1 MNAEFDLAVI
11 GGGPG
16 GSACALAAAQAGLS
30 VALFEPQ
37 AGPIDK
43 PCGEGC
49 LASGV
54 RALEELGL
62 GPVLTRG
69 QVLRGITYSIPG
81 GPSLKIPFPE
91 IGYALERHELAAALD
106 AALAREAKVMRI
118 HETAQVEQRA
128 NGFLVRAG
136 PSQFEAR
143 TLAVADGTRGR
154 GANWLRTGR
163 WIDAGRF
170 GMRARCE
177 ARAELDGVIILLG
190 DPNAQ
195 IYVTPLPNRRLNIAL
210 LMDRAPVEGGA
221 KRWLEFAL
229 SHPELAPLAG
239 ALTTAPEVRSLARR
253 SASAVARAGVFLVG
267 DSAGGVDPVVGCGV
281 SVALATGVAAARGAR
296 ALIDGAAPRAVERE
310 YARVVREETLARTAL
325 ARALLALARR
335 PRHARA
341 VMRVLARVPRLGAA
355 IARVAEG

>member
-1 MNAEFDLAVI
+1 MNAPFDLAVI

-16 GSACALAAAQAGLS
+16 GSACALAAAQVGLR

-54 RALEELGL
+54 RALGELGL

-69 QVLRGITYSIPG
+69 QVLRAITYSIPD
-81 GPSLKIPFPE
+81 GPSLRIPFPE
-91 IGYALERHELAAALD
+91 LGYALERHELAAALD
-106 AALAREAKVMRI
+106 AALLCEGLVTRI
-118 HETAQVEQRA
+118 HETAQVEKCA
-128 NGFLVRAG
+128 HGFCVRAG
-136 PSQFEAR
+136 SLDFEAR

-154 GANWLRTGR
+154 AAHWLRTGH

-170 GMRARCE
+170 GLRARCE

-195 IYVTPLPNRRLNIAL
+195 IYVTPLPNRRLNIAV
-210 LMDRAPVEGGA
+210 LMDRAPVQGGA

-229 SHPELAPLAG
+229 RHPDLAPLAG
-239 ALTTAPEVRSLARR
+239 ALTTEPEVRSLARR
-253 SASAVARAGVFLVG
+253 APLAAAKDGVFLVG
-267 DSAGGVDPVVGCGV
+267 DAAGGVDPVVGCGV
-281 SVALATGVAAARGAR
+281 SVALATGVAAAHGAR
-296 ALIDGAAPRAVERE
+296 ALIDGGAPPVIERE
-310 YARVVREETLARTAL
+310 YARAVREATFARTAL

-335 PRHARA
+335 PRCARN
-341 VMRVLARVPRLGAA
+341 VMRVLARAPKLSAA